1 MPDEILRRPISA
13 RDTRWAHAS
22 AARLSRLGIRPNT
35 ISIMSVVFAA
45 GAAVCIQLR
54 LLCNLFDGM
63 VAVVRRSTRI
73 IQTLESR

>member
-22 AARLSRLGIRPNT
+22 AARLEIRPNA
-35 ISIMSVVFAA
+35 ISNM
-45 GAAVCIQLR
+45 CIQLR
-54 LLCNLFDGM
+54 LLCNRFDGM
-63 VAVVRRSTRI
+63 VTIVRRSTRI